1 MRNVGVDCNKELRET
16 PVELPLTVLPPWLT
30 EIKEYNYEYFLLF
43 DPFISIFFVR
53 TLGEIELGPLNI
65 VTNSIGSKDIARR
78 FSETTTPEQEVL
90 SIPVMWR
97 TF

>member
-1 MRNVGVDCNKELRET
+1 MGVDFNKEMRET
-16 PVELPLTVLPPWLT
+16 PVELPLTVLPPLLK
-30 EIKEYNYEYFLLF
+30 EIKEYNYDSFLLF
-43 DPFISIFFVR
+43 HPFISTFFVR

-65 VTNSIGSKDIARR
+65 ATNSIRSKDIARR

-97 TF
+97 TL